1 MRNLTLFLLPLLLC
15 FQEITIA
22 QEFSVTS
29 FKNDL
34 LSTSARRYGRK
45 DKNNK
50 QCAILKINTRIQGVK
65 FECPL
70 GITGNPAL
78 KTGETWL
85 YISPLEKKIH
95 FTKDGYIPK
104 DYFFPTAIEEGS
116 VYIMSLGANP
126 MFGGPTG
133 IQPSADPGSGQ
144 APDTLT
150 ITAQVKVPPT
160 KGALFIKSTPSQAS
174 IYIDTIL
181 RQLKTPLLI
190 ENLTPGIHQV
200 RLHKQGFSDVSKTI
214 TIFAG
219 KTSELNEV
227 LPPPIGISI
236 NSNPPGAGIF
246 MDGHNFGYTPAKILL
261 LRGNHNLVLSY
272 PGYYNHR
279 QTIFVSDT
287 LMLDTLRLEPE
298 VKFEMILVEGGT
310 FSMGSEVEG
319 EEEKPV
325 HTVSL
330 DTFYLSKYEVTQ
342 QQWFEVMGSNPA
354 KFNTCKECPVES
366 VSWDD
371 IREFLQKLNA
381 KSGKN
386 YRLPTEAEWEF
397 AARGGNKSKGLIC
410 SGSNKAEE
418 VAWLGSNSGSK
429 THPVGQKL
437 PNELGLHDMSG
448 NVWEWCCDLYDET
461 YYQRSPVNNPKGSLY
476 GTDHI
481 LRGGSWL
488 GSSSNCHAAGRH
500 WEHSSRDSDL
510 NGFRL
515 ALIE

>member
-246 MDGHNFGYTPAKILL
+246 VDGHNFGYTPAKILL
-261 LRGNHNLVLSY
+261 LRGNHNLVLSFS
-272 PGYYNHR
+272 GYYNWR
-279 QTIFVSDT
+279 QTIFVSDS
-287 LMLDTLRLEPE
+287 LFLDTLRLEPE
-298 VKFEMILVEGGT
+298 VHFEMIQVEEGSFT
-310 FSMGSEVEG
+310 MGNKDTTDREN
-319 EEEKPV
+319 KAHP
-325 HTVSL
+325 VSL
-330 DTFYLSKYEVTQ
+330 STFLIGKYEVTQ
-342 QQWFEVMGSNPA
+342 KQWFDVMGSNPS
-354 KFNTCKECPVES
+354 KNNTCKDCPVEQ
-366 VSWDD
+366 VSWID
-371 IREFLQKLNA
+371 IQKFLQTLNS
-381 KSGKN
+381 KSDKE
-386 YRLPTEAEWEF
+386 YRLPTEAEWEY
-397 AARGGNKSKGLIC
+397 AARGGNKSKGYIY
-410 SGSNKAEE
+410 SGSNKVEE
-418 VAWLGSNSGSK
+418 VAWFGSNSGQK
-429 THPVGQKL
+429 THPVGEKK
-437 PNELGLHDMSG
+437 PNELEIYDMSG
-448 NVWEWCCDLYDET
+448 NVWEWCSDLWDPT
-461 YYQRSPVNNPKGSLY
+461 YFGRSPVSNPKGSQF
-476 GTDHI
+476 GSDHI

-488 GSSSNCHAAGRH
+488 GGASSCTVSGRH
-500 WEHSSRDSDL
+500 YEISGQDADK

-515 ALIE
+515 VLSE